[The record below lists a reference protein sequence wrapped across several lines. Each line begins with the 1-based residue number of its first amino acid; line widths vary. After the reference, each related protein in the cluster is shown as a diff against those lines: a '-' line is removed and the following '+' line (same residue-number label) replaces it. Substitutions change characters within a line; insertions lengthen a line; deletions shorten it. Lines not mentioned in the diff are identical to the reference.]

1 MAIENVIDMRNIL
14 KRYKIKGSRERF
26 TALDDVSLSIRKG
39 EIFGLLGSNGA
50 GKTTLIK
57 IMAGLLEADGARAR
71 CWAMTYTGITRPSVP
86 RSLRRAYGGRR
97 NRQQPHRPAEP

>member
-1 MAIENVIDMRNIL
+1 MAIENVIEMRNIT
-14 KRYKIKGSRERF
+14 KRYKIKKSRESF

-57 IMAGLLEADGARAR
+57 VMSGLLQADEG
-71 CWAMTYTGITRPSVP
+71 TGETLGYDI
-86 RSLRRAYGGRR
+86 
-97 NRQQPHRPAEP
+97 